1 MSERLL
7 SVREVASQLGLHRGT
22 VYRLIREGRFP
33 SYVLLGSQTRFRQ
46 SDIDRFIEGRS
57 ISAVDLSGV
66 LIETKSLDNSLAGFD
81 KRFLKGGAKALS
93 KDSRHWHY
101 AFGSI
106 FLRKTKEGEDRFYL
120 DYRDQ
125 GKRIREVVKHAQNR
139 GEALLAL
146 QRKTSEIFDGK
157 FHPGRKAEQQKF
169 RDLASMYLE
178 NYAKIQ
184 KRSWKTDLCY
194 LNAHLIPF
202 FGDSQLSVI
211 SQLAVEK
218 YISSRVSDGVQKSTI
233 NRELACLKKMLN
245 KAIDWGYLDENPVRK
260 VKLFSEKDNLKE
272 RVLLPE
278 EETKLLDSCP
288 ECLGVI
294 VLTAIHTGM
303 RRAEVLNLKWEDV
316 NLEKREI
323 KVRKTKSGSIRTIP
337 INETLYSMLSRLKK
351 KKASSGHLF
360 NNSRT
365 GQPFKDVK
373 KAFKGACERAG
384 VEGLRFHDLR
394 HTFASRL
401 VENGADLITVKD
413 LLGHFSVRITERYTH
428 SSKNTKRLA
437 VESLAQS
444 RRAEEKRENLAQT
457 GHMEITPSRAISLFS
472 IN

>member
-1 MSERLL
+1 MEKLL
-7 SVREVASQLGLHRGT
+7 TVKDLSQKLQVHINSI
-22 VYRLIREGRFP
+22 YRMVREGRIPF
-33 SYVLLGSQTRFRQ
+33 VKARGIGIRFVEEK
-46 SDIDRFIEGRS
+46 IDRFLADPYHKQE
-57 ISAVDLSGV
+57 A
-66 LIETKSLDNSLAGFD
+66 LIEPFRVDFSLEAYDRL
-81 KRFLKGGAKALS
+81 FLKGGEKALS
-93 KDSRHWHY
+93 KNSRHWHY

-106 FLRKTKEGEDRFYL
+106 FLRKTKEGKDRFYL

-157 FHPGRKAEQQKF
+157 FHPKRKVEQLKF
-169 RDLASMYLE
+169 KDLASMYLE
-178 NYAKIQ
+178 NYAKVQ
-184 KRSWKTDLCY
+184 KRSWRTDLCY
-194 LNAHLIPF
+194 LNAHLSPF
-202 FGDSQLSVI
+202 FGDSLLSVI

-218 YISSRVSDGVQKSTI
+218 YISRRISDGVQKSTI

-260 VKLFSEKDNLKE
+260 VKFFSEKDNLKE
-272 RVLLPE
+272 RVLTPE

-288 ECLGVI
+288 ECLGII

-303 RRAEVLNLKWEDV
+303 RRAEILNLKWEDV
-316 NLEKREI
+316 NLEKKEI

-351 KKASSGHLF
+351 KKSSPGYLF
-360 NNSRT
+360 NNPRT

-428 SSKNTKRLA
+428 SNKNTKRQA
-437 VESLAQS
+437 VESLAQT
-444 RRAEEKRENLAQT
+444 RNAEEKRENLAQI
-457 GHMEITPSRAISLFS
+457 GHMENNPARAIALFS
-472 IN
+472 VN

>member
-1 MSERLL
+1 VSERLL
-7 SVREVASQLGLHRGT
+7 SVRDVASLLGLHRGT
-22 VYRLIREGRFP
+22 VYGYIRDGKLP
-33 SYVLLGSQTRFRQ
+33 YVLLGNRKRFQRTA
-46 SDIDRFIEGRS
+46 IDKFIEGRS
-57 ISAVDLSGV
+57 VSAVDLSGF
-66 LIETKSLDNSLAGFD
+66 LIGTKSLDNSLAGFD
-81 KRFLKGGAKALS
+81 KRFLKGGTKALS

-146 QRKTSEIFDGK
+146 QRRTSEIFDGK
-157 FHPGRKAEQQKF
+157 FHPRREAEQLKF

-178 NYAKIQ
+178 NYAKVQ
-184 KRSWKTDLCY
+184 KKSWKTDSCY

-202 FGDSQLSVI
+202 FGDYLLSSI
-211 SQLAVEK
+211 SQLAVEQ
-218 YISSRVSDGVQKSTI
+218 YISRRISDGVQKSTV

-260 VKLFSEKDNLKE
+260 VKFFSEKDNLKE
-272 RVLLPE
+272 RVLTPE
-278 EETKLLDSCP
+278 EETKLLESCP
-288 ECLGVI
+288 ECLRTI

-303 RRAEVLNLKWEDV
+303 RRAEVLNLRWEDV
-316 NLEKREI
+316 NLEKKEI

-351 KKASSGHLF
+351 KKGSSGYLF
-360 NNSRT
+360 NNPRT
-365 GQPFKDVK
+365 GEPFKDVK

-384 VEGLRFHDLR
+384 IEGLRFHDLR
-394 HTFASRL
+394 HTFATRL

-428 SSKNTKRLA
+428 SNKNMKRQA
-437 VESLAQS
+437 VESLAQA
-444 RRAEEKRENLAQT
+444 RKAEEKTENLAQI
-457 GHMEITPSRAISLFS
+457 GHMENNPARAISLFS
-472 IN
+472 VN